1 MDPIQEAIREIES
14 REPGEQFSYQQ
25 LAKKYGVNRCTLARR
40 HKGIHEAHGLR
51 RLSLH
56 PHHETELV
64 QYIDTLTERRLPPSR
79 EMIQR
84 FASDLAGKE
93 VSETWVTR
101 FLQRHPNH
109 LISAYSKGMSKLRCN
124 ADSGA
129 KYSLYFK
136 LLAEKIEEYNVQPT
150 HIFNMDEKGFQLGR
164 IGRTKRI
171 FSKARWVK
179 KGVRQPLED
188 GSSEWITVVACIC
201 WDGSVLSPSLIFK
214 AANGAIQTS
223 WVDAVQA
230 GNHSVFTTSSPSGWS
245 NNDIGLH
252 WLKEVFERETRR
264 YALTGY
270 RLLLLDGHGSHV
282 TMKFIEYCNDHKIL
296 LAIYPPH
303 ATHTLQPLDVV
314 MFKPLANAYSTEL
327 TQYLQDS
334 QGLLNITKGDFFP
347 LFWRSWTKVFKPPLI
362 KKSFEATGIHP
373 PNPDVV
379 LKKFA
384 KEGSDSEASSTSV
397 LSAEDWLKLKSI
409 VRQEVKDQSSKGV
422 KKLQRSLHH
431 LAAQNTLLHGEL
443 KGLRQSLAIK
453 KRREIKSYTLQLED
467 HPEYHGGAVW
477 WSPTSVKRVRDNKLQ
492 QQQQAELEKL
502 QKAEQAEASKAA
514 RNCELQLR
522 AARRVER
529 EKGWEETRKRKAEEK
544 AEREHRRSLREAAKA
559 IELPQSGKRKDLK
572 SHKPATKRQKR
583 GDVAPAVVGAARVA
597 RAAPPRSRR
606 QRPITPSKKLSE

>member
-1 MDPIQEAIREIES
+1 MDPIQEAIEEIES
-14 REPGEQFSYQQ
+14 REPGEHFSYQQ

-40 HKGIHEAHGLR
+40 HKGLTEAYGVKH
-51 RLSLH
+51 LSLH
-56 PHHETELV
+56 PQHETELV
-64 QYIDTLTERRLPPSR
+64 RYIDTLTEQCLPPTR

-84 FASDLAGKE
+84 FASDLAGKA
-93 VSETWVTR
+93 VSETWVSR
-101 FLQRHPNH
+101 FLHRHPNH
-109 LISAYSKGMSKLRCN
+109 LISGYSKGISKLRCN

-136 LLAEKIEEYNVQPT
+136 LLVEKMEEYNVQPS
-150 HIFNMDEKGFQLGR
+150 HIFNMDEKGFQLRR

-171 FSKARWVK
+171 FSKARWDK

-201 WDGSVLSPSLIFK
+201 LDGSVLSPSLIFK

-264 YALTGY
+264 HASTRY
-270 RLLLLDGHGSHV
+270 RLLLLNGHRSHV
-282 TMKFIEYCNDHKIL
+282 TMDFINYCYNHKIL
-296 LAIYPPH
+296 LAVYPPH

-327 TQYLQDS
+327 TQYLQNS

-362 KKSFEATGIHP
+362 KRSFKATGIHP

-379 LKKFA
+379 LSKFA
-384 KEGSDSEASSTSV
+384 KEGLDSEASSTSV
-397 LSAEDWLKLKSI
+397 LSGEDWLKLKSI
-409 VRQEVKDQSSKGV
+409 VRREVRDQSSKGV
-422 KKLQRSLHH
+422 RKLQRSLHH

-443 KGLRQSLAIK
+443 KGLRESLAIK
-453 KRREIKSYTLQLED
+453 KRRETKSYTLQLED

-477 WSPTSVKRVRDNKLQ
+477 WSPTSVKRARDHKIQ

-502 QKAEQAEASKAA
+502 QKAEQAEIKKAA
-514 RNCELQLR
+514 RDCEAQLK
-522 AARRVER
+522 AVKRVER
-529 EKGWEETRKRKAEEK
+529 ERRAEEK
-544 AEREHRRSLREAAKA
+544 RKEEAEKLAKKQHQQLINNTKKA
-559 IELPQSGKRKDLK
+559 YKTFLK
-572 SHKPATKRQKR
+572 
-583 GDVAPAVVGAARVA
+583 G
-597 RAAPPRSRR
+597 
-606 QRPITPSKKLSE
+606 